1 MLARLVCAAGLLLS
15 PGLLAAAEPVHGNLV
30 LIGGGGRPRE
40 VMERFIALAGGP
52 AAPIVVIPTA
62 SGEPD
67 TGAVTVA
74 AFREEYGCTDVR
86 ALEIHTRGDASAREA
101 AEAIR
106 TASGVYFTGGD
117 QRRIMD
123 AFGGTPAE
131 TALKEAYRA
140 GAVVAGTSA
149 GTACQST
156 LMITGDGDFEVIT
169 ADNVQLRPGLGL
181 LGGVIVDQHFIRRR
195 RENRLIS
202 VVLEHPELLGV
213 GIDESTAVWVKPDRT
228 FEVLGD
234 GWVMVLDA
242 SRATVTRRAVA
253 GGAHLGVHGL
263 QVDILQAGERYDPQ
277 RRTVL
282 DPAANR

>member
-30 LIGGGGRPRE
+30 LIGGGHRPRG
-40 VMERFIALAGGP
+40 VMDKFIALAGGR

-62 SGEPD
+62 SGLPD

-74 AFREEYGCTDVR
+74 ELAKDYGCTDVT
-86 ALEIHTRGDASAREA
+86 ALEIHGREDALRPES

-106 TASGVYFTGGD
+106 QAAGIYFTGGD

-131 TALKEAYRA
+131 TALQEAYRG

-149 GTACQST
+149 GTACQSP
-156 LMITGDGDFEVIT
+156 LMITGDGDFQVIT

-181 LGGVIVDQHFIRRR
+181 FGGVIVDQHFVKRQ

-213 GIDESTAVWVKPDRT
+213 GIDESTAVWVKPGRT
-228 FEVLGD
+228 FEVLGE

-242 SRATVTRRAVA
+242 ARATVTRRSAV
-253 GGAHLGVHGL
+253 GGDHLGVHGL
-263 QVDILQAGERYDPQ
+263 RVDILQPGERYDLE
-277 RRTVL
+277 RRAVL
-282 DPAANR
+282 EPAAAR